1 MRFFRTLAPAL
12 AVLVAL
18 GCAAPPRPD
27 GFYIAPKRKKSAVSE
42 ERESVRRR
50 RPGDLLRS
58 EPMTPPLPGTAAWKI
73 LYASTGLDG
82 ESIEVSGV
90 VIAPTRQAPIH
101 GRNVVAWAHPTT
113 GVARNCAPSILKGV
127 FDTIPHLPALMAL
140 DDVVVATDYP
150 GLGTSGPHPYLVGLS
165 EGRAVLDSVRA
176 AQQVEKTGA
185 SSRFAVWGHSQ
196 GGHAA
201 LFAGQLAKTY
211 APDLTLVG
219 VAAIAPAT
227 DLEQLL
233 KDDQDERAGKVIVS
247 YCVWSWSRIYGIPIE
262 DWVAGGAVSAIDR
275 VAGDCIESEGEAY
288 GALIATFPIPSNY
301 LSPDVFS
308 NERWR
313 RLLAE
318 NRPGNAPAG
327 APLYVAQGTDDPVV
341 RPAVTADFVAGLCR
355 AGETVRYETFPGVA
369 HLKAGRIS
377 ASSAIQW
384 MKSRFDGT
392 RAPNTCPPL

>member
-1 MRFFRTLAPAL
+1 VRRFGRAL
-12 AVLVAL
+12 AFLIVAFAS
-18 GCAAPPRPD
+18 GCTAPPRPD
-27 GFYIAPKRKKSAVSE
+27 GFYIAPKRKKSTVSE
-42 ERESVRRR
+42 ETQSVRRR

-58 EPMTPPLPGTAAWKI
+58 EPMTPPLPGVAAWKI

-82 ESIEVSGV
+82 QLIEVSGV

-127 FDTIPHLPALMAL
+127 FETIPHLPALMAL

-150 GLGTSGPHPYLVGLS
+150 GLGTTGPHPYLVGLS
-165 EGRAVLDSVRA
+165 EGRAVLDAVRA

-185 SSRFAVWGHSQ
+185 NARFAIWGHSQ

-201 LFAGQLAKTY
+201 LFAGQLAKSY

-233 KDDQDERAGKVIVS
+233 KDDQDERAGKIIVS
-247 YCVWSWSRIYGIPIE
+247 YCLWSWSRVYATPLE
-262 DWVAGGAVSAIDR
+262 DWVSADVIPAIDR
-275 VAGDCIESEGEAY
+275 IAGDCVETEGEAFS
-288 GALIATFPIPSNY
+288 AMVATIPIPSNY
-301 LSPDVFS
+301 RSAGVFT
-308 NERWR
+308 NERWH
-313 RLLAE
+313 RLFVE
-318 NRPGNAPAG
+318 NRPGGAPAG
-327 APLYVAQGTDDPVV
+327 APLYVAPGLDDPVV
-341 RPAVTADFVAGLCR
+341 RPTVTADFVAGLCR

-369 HLKAGRIS
+369 HMKAGRVS

-384 MKSRFDGT
+384 MQSRFDGV
-392 RAPNTCPPL
+392 RAPNTCPPM

>member
-1 MRFFRTLAPAL
+1 M
-12 AVLVAL
+12 AL

-82 ESIEVSGV
+82 EIIEVSGV

-176 AQQVEKTGA
+176 AQQVEKVGA
-185 SSRFAVWGHSQ
+185 NSRCAVWGHSQ

-201 LFAGQLAKTY
+201 LFAGQLAKSY

-247 YCVWSWSRIYGIPIE
+247 YCVWSWSRVYGIPIE
-262 DWVAGGAVSAIDR
+262 DWVAAGVVPAIDR

-301 LSPDVFS
+301 LSPDVFTQRTVAPFAGGES
-308 NERWR
+308 ARQ
-313 RLLAE
+313 
-318 NRPGNAPAG
+318 RPGGRAALRRAG
-327 APLYVAQGTDDPVV
+327 DSDDPIV
-341 RPAVTADFVAGLCR
+341 RPTVTADFVAGLCR

-369 HLKAGRIS
+369 HMKAGRIS

-384 MKSRFDGT
+384 MQSRFDGT
-392 RAPNTCPPL
+392 RAPNTCPPM